1 MRTRLLFI
9 LLSLSLA
16 LNLILLIPSPVFERA
31 ADVDTS
37 VTPQEEM
44 PLSPP
49 CPAAPLKPGK
59 RPAIGSRPDTG
70 PLLPPPLE
78 LEQAISEWTRGSE
91 GSQLLARLFVAEQ
104 GRSLP
109 ALFSQLS
116 ISPALQPQISE
127 LLEELY
133 RLSFEQPANYG
144 QRSKAIWEE
153 IAMLTDPQTQGRL
166 ERTLGSDDPY
176 RMRELQGRMA
186 EQGELLSAPQ
196 RDALQRMM
204 VDAEQQL
211 TQNLATDPELWLEAQ
226 RQATQQLLA
235 QTASL
240 LNAHQYQVLRD
251 MLELD
256 LLHQEVSTRLEQI
269 YQDLDPQPES

>member
-16 LNLILLIPSPVFERA
+16 LNLILLIPFPVFERA

>member
-1 MRTRLLFI
+1 MRTRQLFI

-31 ADVDTS
+31 VNVNTG
-37 VTPQEEM
+37 VTPQEET
-44 PLSPP
+44 PQPTP

-59 RPAIGSRPDTG
+59 RPSIGSRPDAG
-70 PLLPPPLE
+70 PPLPPPQE

-91 GSQLLARLFVAEQ
+91 GNQLLARLFVAEQ

-226 RQATQQLLA
+226 RQATQQLLS